1 MLKIKT
7 FFLFTLGFFCIAFF
21 ILFYFFNESYINTTV
36 KNTYEQ
42 KLKTLNDVLQFQL
55 LDTLNSNN
63 IKQFAQNTRADFIIK
78 KNDDIF
84 SSLKDYSYFLN
95 HFKSNFTHDFYKQ
108 KEIYFKAY
116 AYKNYQYIIIVYPK
130 IHSLMQNFWIKNI
143 IIFSFFLLVLVVFYF
158 VVFNFFKNYFQ
169 ELLLFVKSI
178 KSNTNFILK
187 YNFVYELKNLNLRLL
202 KIKKLLIKQELK
214 NKKQAKKIQTKN
226 TQLSNVISAI
236 SHELK
241 NPISV
246 IDLSLQSLKE
256 TNDENMKLF
265 LLEKIHKQSVKINQL
280 THKLNFVFNLNF
292 DSLNLEKFD
301 LYALSKNL
309 LESFRDDRLKI
320 QGQTSF
326 IKADKFLIEQV
337 IINLIDNAL
346 KYSKKE
352 VLIIIKNQNFTIID
366 QGIGIE
372 EKHLKFITKKFYK
385 ANSTQN
391 NSFGLGLFLVK
402 KILTLHKSSLKIQ
415 SSPQKGSI
423 FSFSIIL

>member
-7 FFLFTLGFFCIAFF
+7 FFLFILGFFCISFF
-21 ILFYFFNESYINTTV
+21 ALFYFFNESYINTTI

-55 LDTLNSNN
+55 LKTLNPKN
-63 IKQFAQNTRADFIIK
+63 INQFATDTRADFIIK
-78 KNDDIF
+78 QDDYVF

-95 HFKSNFTHDFYKQ
+95 HFESNFTHDYFKQ

-116 AYKNYQYIIIVYPK
+116 TYKNYQYIIIVYPK
-130 IHSLMQNFWIKNI
+130 ISSWIQNFWIKNI
-143 IIFSFFLLVLVVFYF
+143 IIFSFFLFILILFYF
-158 VVFNFFKNYFQ
+158 VVFKLFKIYFQ
-169 ELLLFVKSI
+169 ELLLFVKNI
-178 KSNTNFILK
+178 KSNVNFTPR
-187 YNFVYELKNLNLRLL
+187 YNFFDELRNLNLCLL
-202 KIKKLLIKQELK
+202 KIKKLIIKQELK

-256 TNDENMKLF
+256 TNDKNMKLF
-265 LLEKIHKQSVKINQL
+265 LLEKIHKQSAKINQL
-280 THKLNFVFNLNF
+280 THKLNFVFNLNLN
-292 DSLNLEKFD
+292 SLNIERFD

-309 LESFRDDRLKI
+309 LESFREDRLKI

-346 KYSKKE
+346 KYSKKDI
-352 VLIIIKNQNFTIID
+352 LIIIENQNFTIID

-385 ANSTQN
+385 ANSMQN

-402 KILTLHKSSLKIQ
+402 KILSLHKSSLKVQ
-415 SSPQKGSI
+415 SSLQKGSI
-423 FSFSIIL
+423 FSFCISL

>member
-1 MLKIKT
+1 MLKIKI
-7 FFLFTLGFFCIAFF
+7 FFLFILGFFCIAFF

-36 KNTYEQ
+36 KNTYGQ

-78 KNDDIF
+78 QDDDIF

-95 HFKSNFTHDFYKQ
+95 RFESNFTHDFYNQ

-116 AYKNYQYIIIVYPK
+116 TYKNYQYIIIVYPK
-130 IHSLMQNFWIKNI
+130 IHSLIQNFWIKNI

-169 ELLLFVKSI
+169 ELLLFVKNI

-256 TNDENMKLF
+256 TNDKNMKLF

-280 THKLNFVFNLNF
+280 TYKLNFVFNLNF

-326 IKADKFLIEQV
+326 INADKFLIEQV

-352 VLIIIKNQNFTIID
+352 VLIVVENQNFTIID

-415 SSPQKGSI
+415 SSPQKGSV
-423 FSFSIIL
+423 FSFSINL

>member
-1 MLKIKT
+1 
-7 FFLFTLGFFCIAFF
+7 F
-21 ILFYFFNESYINTTV
+21 V
-36 KNTYEQ
+36 KNI
-42 KLKTLNDVLQFQL
+42 K
-55 LDTLNSNN
+55 SN
-63 IKQFAQNTRADFIIK
+63 
-78 KNDDIF
+78 
-84 SSLKDYSYFLN
+84 
-95 HFKSNFTHDFYKQ
+95 SNFTTSY
-108 KEIYFKAY
+108 
-116 AYKNYQYIIIVYPK
+116 
-130 IHSLMQNFWIKNI
+130 
-143 IIFSFFLLVLVVFYF
+143 
-158 VVFNFFKNYFQ
+158 NFF
-169 ELLLFVKSI
+169 
-178 KSNTNFILK
+178 
-187 YNFVYELKNLNLRLL
+187 YELKNLNLRLL

-226 TQLSNVISAI
+226 TQLSNIISAI
-236 SHELK
+236 SHEIK

-265 LLEKIHKQSVKINQL
+265 LLEKIHKQSIKINQL

-292 DSLNLEKFD
+292 NSLNLEKFD
-301 LYALSKNL
+301 LYALSENL
-309 LESFRDDRLKI
+309 LESFREDRLKI

-326 IKADKFLIEQV
+326 VKADKFLIEQV

-352 VLIIIKNQNFTIID
+352 VLIIVKNQNFTIID

-402 KILTLHKSSLKIQ
+402 KILSLHKSSLKIQ
-415 SSPQKGSI
+415 STPQKGST
-423 FSFSIIL
+423 FSFGINL

>member
-1 MLKIKT
+1 MLKIKK

-78 KNDDIF
+78 QNDDIF
-84 SSLKDYSYFLN
+84 SSLKDCSYFLN
-95 HFKSNFTHDFYKQ
+95 HFESNFTHDFYKQ

-130 IHSLMQNFWIKNI
+130 IHSLVQNFWIKNI

-352 VLIIIKNQNFTIID
+352 VLIIVENQNFTIID
-366 QGIGIE
+366 QGVGIE

-415 SSPQKGSI
+415 SSPQKGSV
-423 FSFSIIL
+423 FSFNINL

>member
-1 MLKIKT
+1 M
-7 FFLFTLGFFCIAFF
+7 
-21 ILFYFFNESYINTTV
+21 FYFFNESYINTTV

-55 LDTLNSNN
+55 LDTVNSNN
-63 IKQFAQNTRADFIIK
+63 IEQFAQNTRADFIIK
-78 KNDDIF
+78 QNDDIF

-95 HFKSNFTHDFYKQ
+95 HFESNFTHDFYKK

-116 AYKNYQYIIIVYPK
+116 TYQNYQYIIIVYPK
-130 IHSLMQNFWIKNI
+130 IHSLVQNFWIKNI

-326 IKADKFLIEQV
+326 IKADKFLI
-337 IINLIDNAL
+337 
-346 KYSKKE
+346 
-352 VLIIIKNQNFTIID
+352 
-366 QGIGIE
+366 
-372 EKHLKFITKKFYK
+372 
-385 ANSTQN
+385 
-391 NSFGLGLFLVK
+391 
-402 KILTLHKSSLKIQ
+402 
-415 SSPQKGSI
+415 
-423 FSFSIIL
+423 

>member
-7 FFLFTLGFFCIAFF
+7 FFFFILGSFCIAFF
-21 ILFYFFNESYINTTV
+21 VLFYFFNESYINTTV

-63 IKQFAQNTRADFIIK
+63 INQFALETRADFIIK
-78 KNDDIF
+78 QDDTIF

-95 HFKSNFTHDFYKQ
+95 HFKADFTHNFYKQ

-116 AYKNYQYIIIVYPK
+116 TYKNYQYIIIVYPK
-130 IHSLMQNFWIKNI
+130 IHSLVQNFWIKNI
-143 IIFSFFLLVLVVFYF
+143 IIFSFFLLVLAVFYLI
-158 VVFNFFKNYFQ
+158 VFKYFKVYFQ
-169 ELLLFVKSI
+169 ELLLFVKNI
-178 KSNTNFILK
+178 KSNSSFTTS
-187 YNFVYELKNLNLRLL
+187 YNFFYELKNLNLRLL
-202 KIKKLLIKQELK
+202 KIKKILIKQELK
-214 NKKQAKKIQTKN
+214 NKKQAKKIQIKN
-226 TQLSNVISAI
+226 TQLSNVISTI

-256 TNDENMKLF
+256 TNDKNMKLF

-309 LESFRDDRLKI
+309 LESFKDDRLKI
-320 QGQTSF
+320 QGQISF
-326 IKADKFLIEQV
+326 IKADRFLIEQV

-372 EKHLKFITKKFYK
+372 EKHLKLITKKFYK
-385 ANSTQN
+385 VSSTQN

-402 KILTLHKSSLKIQ
+402 KILSLHKSSLKIQ

-423 FSFSIIL
+423 FSFNIDL